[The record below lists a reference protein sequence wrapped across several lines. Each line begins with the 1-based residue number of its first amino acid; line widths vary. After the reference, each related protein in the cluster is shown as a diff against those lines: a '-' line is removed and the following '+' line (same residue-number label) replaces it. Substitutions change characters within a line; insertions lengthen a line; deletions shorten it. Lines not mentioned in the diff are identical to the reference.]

1 MNPDSLSVS
10 LTTLRAG
17 EGPLRVGE
25 LVDTMGDRGFGLL
38 LVILSL
44 PSALPVPAPGYSTP
58 FGLVL
63 SVLAIQMLMARSKP
77 SLPGRARRLEIQR
90 PLANRLL
97 GAGLRFLGWT
107 ERLIRPRMEWIGS
120 RAGRVFFGGVV
131 LMMAILMIFPIPLTN
146 TFPAMVIFLTGVAFC
161 ERDGLTA
168 LFAFAVG
175 VFAILLYAYVI
186 YLLATVGVDGVVE
199 LKEWIKGLLT
209 GTT

>member
-1 MNPDSLSVS
+1 MNAESLSAS
-10 LTTLRAG
+10 LRELREG
-17 EGPLRVGE
+17 DGPLCVGE
-25 LVDTMGDRGFGLL
+25 IVDAVGDRGFGLL

-58 FGLVL
+58 FGLILAVL
-63 SVLAIQMLMARSKP
+63 GIQMLCARSKP
-77 SLPGRARRLEIQR
+77 SLPGRARRMKIQR
-90 PLANRLL
+90 QHANRLL

-168 LFAFAVG
+168 LFAFGVG
-175 VFAILLYAYVI
+175 ILAILLYAYVI
-186 YLLATVGVDGVVE
+186 YLLATVGVEGVSE
-199 LKEWIKGLLT
+199 LKEWIKGLLRS
-209 GTT
+209 

>member
-1 MNPDSLSVS
+1 MNAESLSAS
-10 LTTLRAG
+10 LRELREG
-17 EGPLRVGE
+17 DGPLRVGE
-25 LVDTMGDRGFGLL
+25 IVDAVGDRGFGLL

-58 FGLVL
+58 FGLILAVL
-63 SVLAIQMLMARSKP
+63 GIQMLCARSKP
-77 SLPGRARRLEIQR
+77 SLPGRARRMKIQR
-90 PLANRLL
+90 QHANRLL

-168 LFAFAVG
+168 LFAFGVG
-175 VFAILLYAYVI
+175 ILAILLYAYVI
-186 YLLATVGVDGVVE
+186 YLLATVGVEGVSE
-199 LKEWIKGLLT
+199 LKEWIKGLLRS
-209 GTT
+209 